1 MTAMNEQ
8 SAFRI
13 ESNDLAIDQVF
24 KDFYTVPDFQR
35 EYVWEQEHV
44 QKLLEDVLDEF
55 YDDNNQLIE
64 GTEYFLG
71 SIVACRDPEGIF
83 QLIDGQQRMTT
94 IYLVL
99 CAARD
104 ALFEVGE
111 RPTRVLE
118 SQITDAY
125 SDAKTGEDVERHRLT
140 LQYEDS
146 GGILERLAKS
156 NPKAPSLPET
166 TESVRK
172 IVSAYRS
179 IREFFSVNLQNEPSH
194 IKRFLVAFTQ
204 RIKLIRILT
213 PTITNA
219 LMVGSRVMI

>member
-1 MTAMNEQ
+1 MNEQ
-8 SAFRI
+8 SAFKI
-13 ESNDLAIDQVF
+13 ESNDLAIHQIF

-35 EYVWEQEHV
+35 EYVWERDHV
-44 QKLLEDVLDEF
+44 DKLLQDVLDEF
-55 YDDNNQLIE
+55 YDEDNQQIN
-64 GTEYFLG
+64 GPEYFLG

-104 ALFEVGE
+104 AMVDAGE

-125 SDAKTGEDVERHRLT
+125 SDATTGDDIERHRLT

-146 GGILERLAKS
+146 GDVLEQLAKTNPNVDGILQ
-156 NPKAPSLPET
+156 T

-172 IVSAYRS
+172 ILSAYRC
-179 IREFFSVNLQNEPSH
+179 IHEFLLINFKNDSSA
-194 IKRFLVAFTQ
+194 IKLFLLAFTR

-219 LMVGSRVMI
+219 LKVFETIK